1 MATTRADALIRE
13 VEAAGYGPLE
23 REVVDEIVARK
34 DEAVPLLVDVLRSD
48 AEDAFLARALALLGE
63 TGDVDLLPEIA
74 SFFADDEDDED
85 AVSDA
90 ADWASRRI
98 ARRFPAE
105 TLRAVAQMAETAD
118 ALLLAKLGELLSAM
132 PPTPQRKETL
142 LGFGKRF
149 ADLDDA
155 GRAAL
160 AVAMITGAMFVEGP
174 GSLFAE
180 EVRRD
185 VLVHLPKQF
194 HTAIRQTEAELR
206 RIGYEPGA
214 DPEDDQDIY
223 ALCCEGFESER
234 PPDVP
239 YVREE
244 PKIGRNDP
252 CWCGSG
258 KKYKKCHLADDE
270 AQ

>member
-1 MATTRADALIRE
+1 MATTRAGELIRE
-13 VEAAGYGPLE
+13 VEAAGYEPLE
-23 REVVDEIVARK
+23 RDVVDEIVARK
-34 DEAVPLLVDVLRSD
+34 DEAVPLLVEVLRSD
-48 AEDAFLARALALLGE
+48 VDDTFLSRALALLGE
-63 TGDVDLLPEIA
+63 TGNVELLPEIA
-74 SFFADDEDDED
+74 NFFPEDEEDED

-90 ADWASRRI
+90 ADWAFRRI
-98 ARRFPAE
+98 AHRFPEE
-105 TLRAVAQMAETAD
+105 TVRAIAQMAETAD
-118 ALLLAKLGELLSAM
+118 AFLLTKLGEHLSAM
-132 PPTPQRKETL
+132 PPAPGRKETL
-142 LGFGKRF
+142 LGFGQRF

-155 GRAAL
+155 GRTAL

-174 GSLFAE
+174 GSPFAE

-185 VLVHLPKQF
+185 VLVYVPKEV

-206 RIGYEPGA
+206 RIGYKPGA
-214 DPEDDQDIY
+214 DAGEDDDIY
-223 ALCCEGFESER
+223 ALCCEGFDRER